1 MLTLIESIAFCWC
14 CYTLVSTYMFYGGIF
29 SELYNF
35 RSAAC
40 DYVKQTDIL
49 SNLPLEE
56 LEVLC
61 KFLMCVQI
69 SFKKYK
75 GYC

>member
-1 MLTLIESIAFCWC
+1 
-14 CYTLVSTYMFYGGIF
+14 MFYGGIF